1 MELVMG
7 SLLRKIILVIIVAS
21 AITVLFGCA
30 HSLEAK
36 YGGSAGLGFSLLR
49 DCPRSQPILGVRFSD
64 VKDKYEQ
71 SLSESIVD
79 ALGHAGCFSRI
90 IQNYPSG
97 KSSESQPVDY
107 ILEIKIKTAYSDDAA
122 QNWATQWPGVIVFST
137 WWNGL
142 LYYLD
147 INTEASISDVK
158 TGKMTQVNSKD
169 RYDIH
174 YSSGARG
181 VFSGSIVG
189 WFVLTGVSFLSALVP
204 TYWDDNM
211 KADTNLKIRE
221 EYGKIVAQKVIQALR
236 EKGVY
241 VGRKNIP
248 VG

>member
-1 MELVMG
+1 MG
-7 SLLRKIILVIIVAS
+7 VLLRAILRVFIVAC
-21 AITVLFGCA
+21 AVTALFGCA

-36 YGGSAGLGFSLLR
+36 YGLGDGLGYSLLK
-49 DCPRSQPILGVRFSD
+49 DCPRSQPILGVKFSK

-71 SLSESIVD
+71 ALSESIID

-90 IQNYPSG
+90 IQNYRAG
-97 KSSESQPVDY
+97 QLAGSEHADY
-107 ILEIKIKTAYSDDAA
+107 VLEIKIRTAYSDDAA
-122 QNWATQWPGVIVFST
+122 QNWATQWPGVLVFST

-147 INTEASISDVK
+147 IDTEANISDVK
-158 TGKMTQVNSKD
+158 KGKTIQVNSKD

-189 WFVLTGVSFLSALVP
+189 WFVLTGVSFLSALIP

-211 KADTNLKIRE
+211 KVDTNLKIRE
-221 EYGKIVAQKVIQALR
+221 EYGKIIAQRVIQALK
-236 EKGVY
+236 EKGVD
-241 VGRKNIP
+241 VGKNTIP